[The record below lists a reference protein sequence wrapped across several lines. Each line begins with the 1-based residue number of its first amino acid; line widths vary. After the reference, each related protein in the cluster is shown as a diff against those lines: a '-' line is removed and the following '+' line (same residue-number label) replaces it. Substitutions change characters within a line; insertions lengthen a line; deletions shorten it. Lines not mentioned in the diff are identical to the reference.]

1 MELLQSMQVFARLAE
16 LGSFTRAADVIQIGR
31 PQVTRAIQE
40 LEASLGVR
48 LFQRTTRSVRLTSE
62 GEQFYER
69 VQSILAEVANATA
82 MFSSPRST
90 VRGRLRVDIPTAFSE
105 PGLIESLRT
114 FTTSFSAVELALGV
128 TDRTVDLVAEGVDC
142 ALRIGEL
149 PSSSLVARR
158 IGMATMV
165 TCAAPRYLEEHGEPT
180 SLEDLNRHRGVTF
193 LSGHNQRPQAWRF
206 IDAGREQ
213 SHVSRQGITVNES
226 NAYVACGVA
235 GFGIL
240 QAPGITLDRHL
251 SDGTLVEILRPYRP
265 HPRPVSVLYPSR
277 AHLAPQVEV
286 FVDWVHEQFPRLY
299 GRWLEDHKGNAV
311 SLK

>member
-1 MELLQSMQVFARLAE
+1 MELLQSMQLFARLAE
-16 LGSFTRAADVIQIGR
+16 LGSFTRAADAMQIGR

-40 LEASLGVR
+40 LETSLGVR
-48 LFQRTTRSVRLTSE
+48 LFQRTTRTVRLTSE

-69 VQSILAEVANATA
+69 VKNILGDVTRATA
-82 MFSSPRST
+82 MFASPRST
-90 VRGRLRVDIPTAFSE
+90 LRGRLRVDIPTAFSE
-105 PGLIESLRT
+105 PGLIEGLRT
-114 FTTSFSAVELALGV
+114 FTRLYPAIELALGV

-158 IGMATMV
+158 IGLATMV
-165 TCAAPRYLEEHGEPT
+165 TCAAPRYLTEYGEPT
-180 SLEDLNRHRGVTF
+180 SLEDLNEHRGVTF

-206 IDAGREQ
+206 MDGGREQ

-226 NAYVACGVA
+226 NAYVECGVA

-240 QAPGITLDRHL
+240 QAPGITLDRFL
-251 SDGTLVEILRPYRP
+251 ADGTLVEVLRPYRP

-277 AHLAPQVEV
+277 SHLAPQVEA
-286 FVDWVHEQFPRLY
+286 FVDWVHEQFSQLY
-299 GRWLEDHKGNAV
+299 GRWLE
-311 SLK
+311 S